1 MRAFRHSISGKLLS
15 FTYYYLFV
23 FYSFSLSLCILKS
36 GSFFCG
42 EDYLGHVLTD
52 TFVIWVFP
60 HTGILLYC
68 CCLCTTGFLF
78 LLCFCLYSPS
88 YTKLQ
93 TFLCNLLID
102 FKGQKAPYYL
112 GYLFS
117 STLPDFK
124 NSYLNQCLPECE
136 I

>member
-1 MRAFRHSISGKLLS
+1 MCAFRHSISGKFLS
-15 FTYYYLFV
+15 FSYHYLFF
-23 FYSFSLSLCILKS
+23 FYSFSLSLGILKL
-36 GSFFCG
+36 GSLFWGRLSRACPYRRIC
-42 EDYLGHVLTD
+42 YLSISTHWNSLVL
-52 TFVIWVFP
+52 
-60 HTGILLYC
+60 LLSLYYRV
-68 CCLCTTGFLF
+68 

-88 YTKLQ
+88 YTMLQ
-93 TFLCNLLID
+93 TFLCNLFID

-124 NSYLNQCLPECE
+124 NSYLNQCLTECE